1 MSNIVSTTRPT
12 PEGEML
18 WKVHYSSSY
27 YDDDPRGSGNVQVGA
42 TAYVLARSYSEA
54 LDKAYPLPAFVKAR
68 KDKDKGHE
76 ESTTVTV
83 VTIEA
88 LIPAEENKRPG
99 MYAQRA
105 NPVALA
111 CPEDAARY
119 RLAVCLVP
127 VE

>member
-18 WKVHYSSSY
+18 WRVSYASSW
-27 YDDDPRGSGNVQVGA
+27 YDSDERGSGYMDVGA
-42 TAYVLARSYSEA
+42 TAYVLARGMQEA
-54 LDKAYPLPAFVKAR
+54 INKTTNLPAFKKAR
-68 KDKDKGHE
+68 KDRDKGRPE
-76 ESTTVTV
+76 TTTASI
-83 VTIEA
+83 VTIES
-88 LIPAEENKRPG
+88 LVPTEVDPEPG
-99 MYAQRA
+99 MYGQSHD
-105 NPVALA
+105 PVSLA